1 MKTWYTKIYEK
12 ILEKIGIA
20 FQIKDDI
27 IGIYGDSS
35 YIGKSTSSDISEFK
49 QKILYS
55 YIFNQKKEYLEELN
69 KYYGKENLIE
79 NENKKVKQIFME
91 SGALNYANE
100 IMNNLFDE
108 SIELIKNIDLQ
119 QEYKEIILGFIYYL
133 KIRQK

>member
-1 MKTWYTKIYEK
+1 
-12 ILEKIGIA
+12 
-20 FQIKDDI
+20 
-27 IGIYGDSS
+27 
-35 YIGKSTSSDISEFK
+35 
-49 QKILYS
+49 
-55 YIFNQKKEYLEELN
+55 
-69 KYYGKENLIE
+69 
-79 NENKKVKQIFME
+79 ME

>member
-1 MKTWYTKIYEK
+1 M
-12 ILEKIGIA
+12 G
-20 FQIKDDI
+20 
-27 IGIYGDSS
+27 
-35 YIGKSTSSDISEFK
+35 
-49 QKILYS
+49 
-55 YIFNQKKEYLEELN
+55 
-69 KYYGKENLIE
+69 ENLIE